1 MQSERPIEA
10 TVSCSCEQVF
20 EMSSLEKRQ
29 ANRRGSTHGPRKC
42 SDGISDTS
50 SAGSFMDDTDREVSS
65 LTDRAFRSLCI
76 GEDAIYNDLE
86 VSSPADQHKAC
97 AQEALQK
104 KDLRTTCQESSSH
117 GIPYEEAE
125 RKSEVASTF
134 QHSYVDIA
142 QEHVLRDESLS
153 YISNGSMEET
163 WQQKRSTSRVSSL
176 IKTFSSGESY
186 CDSGA
191 PDTVKDKYRNFNNE
205 SWDKSALLSIQRELS
220 EFSSGYHPNFKS
232 GPIQSYGNHFHAV
245 AQMNTTTSSKTKFKA
260 LNTTNLFFHSEF
272 SPFQLWKD
280 YNKFPYR
287 RGESSGFVS
296 ATIFPRWYDSPLYKE
311 LTAIHRISSSPA
323 EGRQFTR
330 RKIEDVAAS
339 QHSRS
344 TIIQKASA
352 VEKRCES
359 EMASNCPPWKNNNF
373 VRNKLPSNR
382 PSTVSPTNEKVHRP
396 DSSLLYHS
404 RHTYEI
410 QHKVGKVGSS
420 EMSSRTTPFN
430 ITQLLTPVIPGRQE
444 TETSEILQF
453 AHTPLVSECDSDL
466 KPQSDAKQLRDSYKS
481 KASSLLFNL
490 KDNRKRVK
498 STYSPT
504 KFKGSEISDRNKQA
518 SKLEGRESRLSEAS
532 GSKVT
537 NQEHSTAPG
546 TWELCNPVQQ
556 NYELSLFQ
564 TTEQKQYADKSHN
577 NLTSV
582 SQYSAT
588 DCNNRYKNNHPDPL
602 TNRESEHYDLSTN
615 SGLGNSGGS
624 PVGHIIDSTRTF
636 GPTRPETENIFSKA
650 QLTAHLSAEMS
661 AKQTFCRREDVG
673 HQNFVK
679 KPSSGYINNRVTEEN
694 LSWKRTGPV
703 NMVTKEMVN
712 NNGIKDALPYKG
724 EIAALIEMDKQRKAT
739 AKPYLPSGNEV
750 YTTGKE
756 TCVNKVNENVN
767 GSWLPKNK
775 EIEDTK
781 SSFQT
786 YADKH
791 FSNKQVKDDP
801 TNTPATSQKLYEV
814 QHNNLQKMAS
824 LPKGANI
831 TRGSEITSAKH
842 EKAEVCLLGNMRH
855 ATSDIVTEKGY
866 SQRTQFLQSMEEKYR
881 YNEGSVAYQPYKYE
895 SNKQWHIAT
904 TENRHTKDK
913 ECTSRQLQQ
922 SEMKAEQPGESNYV
936 HSLSRTSCI
945 HQQSTAYSAKT
956 SQRNLI
962 TEDRAKIEEHKP
974 TYSIAPS
981 QLYHKQG
988 LNIPNTQRTLQNN
1001 DSSQTRGDKFNIN
1014 DILSVRDNEQ
1024 AKRVRE
1030 NKHSFNGRVGDP
1042 TKLENITSP
1051 VTSDIAEDIAAKTE
1065 PSKVQSQAQQDGNS
1079 HCKHENTN
1087 VSYGYVRKE
1096 SHIPNDMKE
1105 RSGKDIFIS
1114 NENDKI
1120 TPRALSYK
1128 EKGQTKQ
1135 EILTSKL
1142 KAHAQKE
1149 ISAIKEKGLAKH
1161 AIPSRNPI
1169 KQSIAVKNEK
1179 GQINQEVL
1187 SQKKEITAEKLNHLF
1202 QDITYSSVPL
1212 YKEQRNQSKDEPKY
1226 HNITAE
1232 KVELFTRDMGSEKD
1246 KAATEKERSTVQ
1258 MIKPQEETITEVDKK
1273 NCEVRKFVQNYVQQP
1288 TIQSKENQLS
1298 KPSKDNEKE
1307 RPINDSVVANG
1318 TILAKCFPS
1327 SPTLKVFS
1335 DEESVVKKEDKTSS
1349 NMSTTYTS
1357 NNTEYSTFKVNGND
1371 SPKHEVLVKAATNH
1385 LTLCNISGEAITL
1398 ERSVNE
1404 AKEQLSKVNTDKSTA
1419 GNNTPSLKCYDLPET
1434 TKSKD
1439 NTRKEN
1445 PVMLQNVRQLEV
1457 NIRQEKTPSDWMKD
1471 EVPAVEMEFTDTET
1485 AFPNKQMANTE
1496 QEREHLQSG
1505 VSGISENLTVLSES
1519 TSKASNQVYCKPN
1532 TEPPENETWLEK
1544 QDIQA
1549 DAIQTSITD
1558 EDSFLQQ
1565 LHNTNTLTSSQNVI
1579 LNKAVSMKVDSSEEI
1594 KYSLQQE
1601 PKIKTM
1607 HCESS
1612 EVQETVS
1619 QLKLKIRHENQNEQM
1634 IRDKEVIENNQQLQR
1649 DSERTPDTEHHNQKA
1664 KDFHEHVET
1673 TPTEKKQSNHDI
1685 RTYSSNGSKSPGTEH
1700 EKSEEKVFMPIITIN
1715 SKDQQLSTHPP
1726 QDKSADNTNPV
1737 SESHVIHIAS
1747 KEDKSPTDEPII
1759 YSICVSS
1766 TSEAVSED
1774 EPIIYSIS
1782 VSSLSDASM
1791 TTGPENQ
1798 QKSQKQHSIEQVE
1811 KDDKE
1816 TFDNK
1821 NKESV
1826 LLESKEDSKE
1836 IKLLL
1841 YNDMA
1846 EQETVVRKYDTPA
1859 SKDKPDYYRSTELD
1873 NISSSYESLLAKY
1886 GLHNGDTIH
1895 LESDQKEQDK
1905 KQGDEKEESTHNS
1918 LQKIQNNTM
1927 YNDHAPVEKMLTLA
1941 DFTKK
1946 HSQESRKPK
1955 SPKAS
1960 PELLRNTEENHGQCV
1975 THSEEEHQTANG
1987 GGTQKADEV
1996 VRFDRNTEQDVSA
2009 KQEIM
2014 MSMVVPVC
2022 EDILDTQS
2030 AKQIMANGNVQQ
2042 NEDKQVG
2049 QKVQTMER
2057 GLKENDDD
2065 VVNKNTEMVQVKC
2078 ENDTQ
2083 LTAGFSSDNISNK
2096 SINNSCDDSPQPSS
2110 KISTNDCQIRIKTQ
2124 DTQVYLVQNSQNAL
2138 NPSGNTKSPMFQ
2150 YRTQEECERDAPKQE
2165 QVSKECLQTG
2175 DNKAVQNNRK
2185 ESVCKSEFPELE
2197 QVKFMTSNNIKV
2209 SRVIVSQK
2217 EISAFTN
2224 EQTKENGSVNQS
2236 QLKYAFPAAKTDQ
2249 SVFTLPDIPLEH
2261 KEVHKHDIENKI
2273 EADTVS
2279 TRGAVPPD
2287 NVSENAQNTTPAKVT
2302 GTKASSAPSMTEN
2315 DLERLE
2321 NEKWKREPAQKE
2333 RQIIK
2338 DEITLLNKDPRTASS
2353 VIKGD
2358 KDAECESSKSD
2369 KNLKEA
2375 KSQLQDRK
2383 DNHIKKIIIDNTR
2396 KNTGQK
2402 EVKAGIGTF
2411 KESSDIIRWDIE
2423 TSGKVLGDT
2432 HDQLS
2437 NVYHPQTDALP
2448 EQKGNTND
2456 GKNMFESKQNSQ
2468 HHDIVLTKKEG
2479 TLTKTEVTQREKKT
2493 TRPEISA
2500 LADYA
2505 RLRVISAEDDTITEK
2520 DLLQKMNTNQK
2531 YKLSAVEPQKVNFS
2545 MLVDGTGQSKQLS
2558 LNKKSENLNETTT
2571 SLQAQEQRT
2580 YKITDEILAG
2590 HNQCSPRGEIVAYP
2604 KLRSLAKSSD
2614 DRVFA
2619 LNDTESTKE
2628 KILTNHMQSNNK
2640 KYMPAQDYG
2649 YSRSH
2654 EVYKPHNS
2662 RATHSLQS
2670 QIESK
2675 NDSKLKQPVN
2685 ANILERKVYPQVKN
2699 SQYVP
2704 QVSIKTELNNAN
2716 IHADN
2721 QIKGEVK
2728 DEETTEEL
2736 QYYIVNAM
2744 ESETKPKNNHEPPSL
2759 SHKITSK
2766 KDLEI
2771 HATAPQSN
2779 TSSPAMGKP
2788 IMFRVKD
2795 NTGKTSSVTKTVR
2808 SRFHRSF
2815 SEEFRIGSPVDS
2827 CCGSEKDKVD
2837 FDHENDPK
2845 ESANSPVFH
2854 EQSVT
2859 SHQLPRAKEIQA
2871 RNQVLSPGFIAPKEP
2886 RTYNRRHMIE
2896 EHESRSLISTASKNV
2911 ENLAASSVVMTDSRG
2926 FDTEH
2931 IRHTYAR
2938 PESSC
2943 YERPESACY
2952 ERPESACSDMRPTS
2966 KPPAV
2971 LPKTEKALRRAK
2983 RLTSRRIKK
2992 VEEKMTSDTPVQP
3005 ETKSIQTVP
3014 SLPASPMVKMST
3026 PQSAQASPPISH
3038 CRVEPNYASP
3048 APSIVAHSFPMT
3060 QRKLLQD
3067 PNSGQIFMVDMP
3079 VQVETK
3085 TFFDPETGK
3094 YLQLNVR
3101 QRTQSTLSQPASVEV
3116 LSHPYVVYPGFLPM
3130 SVSVSSLPSVRSS
3143 SQMSAPATLTEEP
3156 NRLKAS
3162 HEPREQEI
3170 FEPERP
3176 RNIQQHNRPVYRT
3189 REQTSR
3195 EILQTGNDRMTPRQT
3210 HIITMTELEDFAME
3224 NT

>member
-1 MQSERPIEA
+1 
-10 TVSCSCEQVF
+10 
-20 EMSSLEKRQ
+20 MSSLEKRQ
-29 ANRRGSTHGPRKC
+29 ANRRGSTRGPRKC

-50 SAGSFMDDTDREVSS
+50 SVGSFMDDTDREVSS

-97 AQEALQK
+97 SKEALQK
-104 KDLRTTCQESSSH
+104 KDLRTTCQKSSSH

-125 RKSEVASTF
+125 RNSEMASTF

-153 YISNGSMEET
+153 YISNGSMEAT

-186 CDSGA
+186 SDSWA
-191 PDTVKDKYRNFNNE
+191 PDTVKDKYRDFNNE

-232 GPIQSYGNHFHAV
+232 GPLQSYGNNFHAV
-245 AQMNTTTSSKTKFKA
+245 ARMNTTTSSITKFKT
-260 LNTTNLFFHSEF
+260 LNNTNFFFHSEF

-280 YNKFPYR
+280 YNKFPFG

-296 ATIFPRWYDSPLYKE
+296 ATEFPRWYDSPLYKE
-311 LTAIHRISSSPA
+311 LTATHRTSSSPA
-323 EGRQFTR
+323 EGRQLTR

-339 QHSRS
+339 QRSRS
-344 TIIQKASA
+344 TVIQKASA
-352 VEKRCES
+352 IEKRCES
-359 EMASNCPPWKNNNF
+359 ELASNNPPWKNNNF

-382 PSTVSPTNEKVHRP
+382 PNTVSPTNEKVHRP

-404 RHTYEI
+404 RHAYEI
-410 QHKVGKVGSS
+410 QHKVGKAGSS

-453 AHTPLVSECDSDL
+453 AHTPLVSEYDSDL
-466 KPQSDAKQLRDSYKS
+466 KPQSDAKKLCDSYKS

-504 KFKGSEISDRNKQA
+504 KFKGSEISDRNKQP
-518 SKLEGRESRLSEAS
+518 SKLEGRESRLSETS
-532 GSKVT
+532 GSKAT
-537 NQEHSTAPG
+537 NQEHSTVSG
-546 TWELCNPVQQ
+546 TWELCNLVQP

-564 TTEQKQYADKSHN
+564 TTEQKQYADKTHN

-582 SQYSAT
+582 PQYSAT
-588 DCNNRYKNNHPDPL
+588 NCNNPYKNNHLDQL
-602 TNRESEHYDLSTN
+602 TKRESEHYELSTN

-624 PVGHIIDSTRTF
+624 PVGHINGSTRTF

-650 QLTAHLSAEMS
+650 ELPAHLSAEMS
-661 AKQTFCRREDVG
+661 AKHTFCRREDG
-673 HQNFVK
+673 GQQNFVK
-679 KPSSGYINNRVTEEN
+679 RPSSGYINNQVTEEN

-703 NMVTKEMVN
+703 NMVIKEMVN
-712 NNGIKDALPYKG
+712 NNGIKDTLPYKG

-739 AKPYLPSGNEV
+739 AKQYLPSGNEI

-756 TCVNKVNENVN
+756 TWVNKMNENVN
-767 GSWLPKNK
+767 GNWLPKDK
-775 EIEDTK
+775 QFVDTK
-781 SSFQT
+781 NSFQT

-791 FSNKQVKDDP
+791 FSNTQVKDDP
-801 TNTPATSQKLYEV
+801 TNTPATSQNVYEV
-814 QHNNLQKMAS
+814 QHNNLQKMS
-824 LPKGANI
+824 FLPKDANF
-831 TRGSEITSAKH
+831 TRGSELTSAKH
-842 EKAEVCLLGNMRH
+842 EKAEVCPPRNMRR

-866 SQRTQFLQSMEEKYR
+866 SQRPQSVEEKYQ

-904 TENRHTKDK
+904 TENRHAKDR
-913 ECTSRQLQQ
+913 ECISRQLQQ
-922 SEMKAEQPGESNYV
+922 TEMKAEQPGESSYV
-936 HSLSRTSCI
+936 HSQSKMSCI
-945 HQQSTAYSAKT
+945 HQQSTAYSART
-956 SQRNLI
+956 SQRNSI
-962 TEDRAKIEEHKP
+962 TEDRAKTEEHKP

-988 LNIPNTQRTLQNN
+988 NMNTDLNIPNTQRTLQNN

-1030 NKHSFNGRVGDP
+1030 NKHSFNGRVGNS
-1042 TKLENITSP
+1042 TKFENLTSP
-1051 VTSDIAEDIAAKTE
+1051 VISDMAEDIAAKTE

-1087 VSYGYVRKE
+1087 VSHGYVRKE
-1096 SHIPNDMKE
+1096 SHIPNDMRE

-1120 TPRALSYK
+1120 APRALSYK

-1161 AIPSRNPI
+1161 VIPSRNPI
-1169 KQSIAVKNEK
+1169 KQNIAIKNET

-1187 SQKKEITAEKLNHLF
+1187 SPKKEITAEKLNHLF

-1212 YKEQRNQSKDEPKY
+1212 YKEQRNQGKAEPKY
-1226 HNITAE
+1226 HKITAE
-1232 KVELFTRDMGSEKD
+1232 KVELLPRDMGSEKD
-1246 KAATEKERSTVQ
+1246 KAAPEKERATFQ
-1258 MIKPQEETITEVDKK
+1258 MIKLQEEKITVADKK
-1273 NCEVRKFVQNYVQQP
+1273 NCEVQKFVQNYVYQP
-1288 TIQSKENQLS
+1288 SIQSKENQLS
-1298 KPSKDNEKE
+1298 KHNEKE
-1307 RPINDSVVANG
+1307 RSTNDSAVANG
-1318 TILAKCFPS
+1318 TIPAKCFSS
-1327 SPTLKVFS
+1327 SPTLKVLS

-1349 NMSTTYTS
+1349 NLSTPYTS
-1357 NNTEYSTFKVNGND
+1357 NNMEYSTFKANGND
-1371 SPKHEVLVKAATNH
+1371 SLDILVKAATNH
-1385 LTLCNISGEAITL
+1385 LTLYNISGDAITL
-1398 ERSVNE
+1398 ERPVNK
-1404 AKEQLSKVNTDKSTA
+1404 AKEQLSKVNTDKSTV
-1419 GNNTPSLKCYDLPET
+1419 GSNTASLKCYDLQET
-1434 TKSKD
+1434 TTSKD

-1445 PVMLQNVRQLEV
+1445 PVTLPTAGQLEI
-1457 NIRQEKTPSDWMKD
+1457 NTRQDKTPSDWTKD
-1471 EVPAVEMEFTDTET
+1471 EVPSGEMEFTETET
-1485 AFPNKQMANTE
+1485 AFLNKRMANIE

-1505 VSGISENLTVLSES
+1505 VGGISENQTVLPES
-1519 TSKASNQVYCKPN
+1519 TSESSTQVYCMPN
-1532 TEPPENETWLEK
+1532 TEPLEKETWLEK

-1549 DAIQTSITD
+1549 DVIQTSVTN
-1558 EDSFLQQ
+1558 ENSFLQQ
-1565 LHNTNTLTSSQNVI
+1565 LHNTDTLNSSQSI
-1579 LNKAVSMKVDSSEEI
+1579 SLNKAVSVKVDSSEEN

-1612 EVQETVS
+1612 EVQETVP
-1619 QLKLKIRHENQNEQM
+1619 QLKFKIRHENQNEQM
-1634 IRDKEVIENNQQLQR
+1634 IRDKEVTENTNQQLQR

-1664 KDFHEHVET
+1664 KDFHEHIET
-1673 TPTEKKQSNHDI
+1673 TPMEKKQSNHDI
-1685 RTYSSNGSKSPGTEH
+1685 RTYSNNDSKSPGTAH
-1700 EKSEEKVFMPIITIN
+1700 EKSEEKDFMPIITIN
-1715 SKDQQLSTHPP
+1715 SKDPQLSTRPP
-1726 QDKSADNTNPV
+1726 QDKSADSTNPV

-1747 KEDKSPTDEPII
+1747 KEDKSPADEPII
-1759 YSICVSS
+1759 YSICISS

-1782 VSSLSDASM
+1782 VSSSSDASM

-1798 QKSQKQHSIEQVE
+1798 EKFQKQHSIEQVE

-1816 TFDNK
+1816 TFGNK

-1836 IKLLL
+1836 GKLLL
-1841 YNDMA
+1841 YNNMA

-1859 SKDKPDYYRSTELD
+1859 SKDKSDYYRSTELD

-1886 GLHNGDTIH
+1886 GLPNGDTIH

-1905 KQGDEKEESTHNS
+1905 KQAEEKEESTHKS
-1918 LQKIQNNTM
+1918 LEKIQNNTT
-1927 YNDHAPVEKMLTLA
+1927 YNDQAPVEERLTLA

-1946 HSQESRKPK
+1946 HSQESSKLK

-1975 THSEEEHQTANG
+1975 TQSEQEHQTANG
-1987 GGTQKADEV
+1987 GGTQRADGV
-1996 VRFDRNTEQDVSA
+1996 VHVDRNTKQDVSA

-2014 MSMVVPVC
+2014 MSMDVPVC
-2022 EDILDTQS
+2022 EDIVDMQS

-2042 NEDKQVG
+2042 NENKQVG
-2049 QKVQTMER
+2049 QKVQTVER
-2057 GLKENDDD
+2057 GLKENDDDDDDD

-2078 ENDTQ
+2078 ENDVK

-2110 KISTNDCQIRIKTQ
+2110 KISTNDCQLRIKTQ
-2124 DTQVYLVQNSQNAL
+2124 EAEVALGQYSQNAD
-2138 NPSGNTKSPMFQ
+2138 NQSGNTKSPVLQ
-2150 YRTQEECERDAPKQE
+2150 YRTQKECDSDAPKHE
-2165 QVSKECLQTG
+2165 QVSKECFQTG
-2175 DNKAVQNNRK
+2175 DNKAVQNNGK
-2185 ESVCKSEFPELE
+2185 ELVCKSEFPELE
-2197 QVKFMTSNNIKV
+2197 QVKFMISNNTKV

-2224 EQTKENGSVNQS
+2224 EQTKENSCINQS
-2236 QLKYAFPAAKTDQ
+2236 QLKYAFPAGKTDQ
-2249 SVFTLPDIPLEH
+2249 SVCTLPDIPLEH
-2261 KEVHKHDIENKI
+2261 KEVHKHDIENKT
-2273 EADTVS
+2273 ETDTVS
-2279 TRGAVPPD
+2279 TRAAVPLND
-2287 NVSENAQNTTPAKVT
+2287 VSENAQNTTPAKVT
-2302 GTKASSAPSMTEN
+2302 GTKASSAPSMTEDN
-2315 DLERLE
+2315 LERFE

-2338 DEITLLNKDPRTASS
+2338 DEITLFNKDPRTASS

-2358 KDAECESSKSD
+2358 KDTECESSKSD
-2369 KNLKEA
+2369 KLKEA
-2375 KSQLQDRK
+2375 KSQPQDKK
-2383 DNHIKKIIIDNTR
+2383 DDDIEKLIIDNSR
-2396 KNTGQK
+2396 KNTGRK
-2402 EVKAGIGTF
+2402 EIKTGIGTF
-2411 KESSDIIRWDIE
+2411 KESSDIIRWDTE
-2423 TSGKVLGDT
+2423 TSGKVLGDK

-2448 EQKGNTND
+2448 EEMGNTYD
-2456 GKNMFESKQNSQ
+2456 GRNMFESKQNSQ
-2468 HHDIVLTKKEG
+2468 YHDKVLTKKEG
-2479 TLTKTEVTQREKKT
+2479 TVTKTEVTQREKKM

-2531 YKLSAVEPQKVNFS
+2531 YNLSAVEPQKVNFS
-2545 MLVDGTGQSKQLS
+2545 MLVDGREQSKQLS
-2558 LNKKSENLNETTT
+2558 VNKKSENLSATTT
-2571 SLQAQEQRT
+2571 TTPLQVQEQRT
-2580 YKITDEILAG
+2580 YKITEEIFAG
-2590 HNQCSPRGEIVAYP
+2590 HNQCSPRHEIIASP
-2604 KLRSLAKSSD
+2604 KLGSLAKSSD

-2619 LNDTESTKE
+2619 VNDTESTKE
-2628 KILTNHMQSNNK
+2628 KTLTNHMQSNMK
-2640 KYMPAQDYG
+2640 KYLPGQDYD

-2654 EVYKPHNS
+2654 EVYKPRNS
-2662 RATHSLQS
+2662 QATHPSQS
-2670 QIESK
+2670 QIESQ
-2675 NDSKLKQPVN
+2675 NDPKLKQPVN
-2685 ANILERKVYPQVKN
+2685 ANIVERKVYPQVKN
-2699 SQYVP
+2699 AQSAP
-2704 QVSIKTELNNAN
+2704 QVSIETELNNAN

-2721 QIKGEVK
+2721 QIQEEAK

-2744 ESETKPKNNHEPPSL
+2744 EDETKPKNNQEPPSL

-2766 KDLEI
+2766 KDLTEI

-2779 TSSPAMGKP
+2779 TSSPAMGKA
-2788 IMFRVKD
+2788 IMFKVKD

-2808 SRFHRSF
+2808 PCFHRSF

-2837 FDHENDPK
+2837 FDHENHPK
-2845 ESANSPVFH
+2845 ESANSPVLH

-2859 SHQLPRAKEIQA
+2859 SHRLSRAKEIQA
-2871 RNQVLSPGFIAPKEP
+2871 RNKMLSPGFMAPKEP
-2886 RTYNRRHMIE
+2886 RNYNRRSHISE
-2896 EHESRSLISTASKNV
+2896 EHESRSLISTVPEGV
-2911 ENLAASSVVMTDSRG
+2911 ESRAVSSVVVTDSRG
-2926 FDTEH
+2926 FDNEH

-2943 YERPESACY
+2943 YERPESVCY
-2952 ERPESACSDMRPTS
+2952 ERPESACSDMRATG

-2983 RLTSRRIKK
+2983 RLTSRRIRK

-3005 ETKSIQTVP
+3005 ENKSIRTVS
-3014 SLPASPMVKMST
+3014 SLPASPIVKTSA
-3026 PQSAQASPPISH
+3026 PQSVQASPPPISH
-3038 CRVEPNYASP
+3038 YQVEPNYAPP

-3079 VQVETK
+3079 VQVKTK

-3116 LSHPYVVYPGFLPM
+3116 LGHPYVVYPGFLPM

-3143 SQMSAPATLTEEP
+3143 SQMSAPATIPDER
-3156 NRLKAS
+3156 NQLKAS
-3162 HEPREQEI
+3162 HEPSEQEI
-3170 FEPERP
+3170 FGPERP
-3176 RNIQQHNRPVYRT
+3176 RNVQQHNRPLYRT
-3189 REQTSR
+3189 REQTGR
-3195 EILQTGNDRMTPRQT
+3195 EILQSGNVRMTPRQT
-3210 HIITMTELEDFAME
+3210 HIITMTELEDFAMD
-3224 NT
+3224 NR